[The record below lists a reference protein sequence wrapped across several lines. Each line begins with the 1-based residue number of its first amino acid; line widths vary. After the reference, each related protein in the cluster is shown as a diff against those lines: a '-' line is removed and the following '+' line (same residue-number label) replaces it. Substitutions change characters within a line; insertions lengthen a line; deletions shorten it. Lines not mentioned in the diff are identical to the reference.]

1 MLYRVG
7 VDIGGTFTDLV
18 GVEETTGNLILAKDS
33 TTPADFAN
41 GVLNVLSE
49 SGISLSEVH
58 RFVHGSTVIINAL
71 TERKGSPTALL
82 TTKGFRDVLEI
93 GRANRPDLYS
103 YHYTKP
109 KPFIARRY
117 RFEVDERLDC
127 KGSVVRVLDEEDV
140 RRATRQCKHEGIASL
155 AVCYLHSYVNPLHEK
170 RTEEIIR
177 EEYPEA
183 SVTLSHALTR
193 EWREFERTSTAVLN
207 AYVQPIANK
216 YLSSLERALALR
228 GMHAVE
234 HAMQSNGGVTTFENA
249 KRSPV
254 HLVESGPVGGVIGAA
269 FVGQAIGCPN
279 VISLDV
285 GGTTAKTS
293 LVEGGEVRIKTDYR
307 IEANPYS
314 AGYPIKIP
322 VVDVVEIGAGGGSIA
337 WIDSGGALRV
347 GPVSAGADPG
357 PACYSKG
364 GKEPTLTDAHV
375 LAGRI
380 NPDYFLGGEIKLN
393 PQESSRAVG
402 KLAGQLGLT
411 VRETALGI
419 IRIANSSMA
428 NALRMVSIQRGHD
441 PRDFVMIAMGGA
453 GGLHAG
459 YLATQLG
466 VKTVLI
472 PRAPGHFS
480 AWGMLM
486 TDLRHDYVNT
496 RLLELSPRNLDTM
509 NSTFLQME
517 REALDQLLTEGVEKE
532 VTVLR
537 RFVDV
542 RYEGQEHTVQ
552 VPVPPGLLGERDLK
566 IIRNRFDELHEMYYT
581 FHLGDEAEVV
591 NVRLVAFGSVR
602 KPPLKLHDGPGGS
615 LKTAVKGTRD
625 VDFDDFGVH
634 TSTVYERD
642 GLPTRARAKG
652 PAIVEEPAS
661 TTVVYPSQE
670 FELDD
675 YGNLRINTSTG
686 GCSHQE

>member
-1 MLYRVG
+1 MSYRIA

-18 GVEETTGNLILAKDS
+18 GVEEATGDLSLAKDS
-33 TTPADFAN
+33 TTPSDFAN
-41 GVLNVLSE
+41 GVLNVLSK
-49 SGISLSEVH
+49 SGINLLDVR

-109 KPFIARRY
+109 RPFIARRY

-127 KGSVVRVLDEEDV
+127 EGCVVRALDEEGV
-140 RRATRQCKHEGIASL
+140 RRATKQCKHEGIASI
-155 AVCYLHSYVNPLHEK
+155 AVCYLHSYLNPLHEK

-207 AYVQPIANK
+207 AYVQPIAAK
-216 YLSSLERALALR
+216 YLSSLERALTLR
-228 GMHAVE
+228 GLHAVE
-234 HAMQSNGGVTTFENA
+234 HAMQSNGGVTTFESA
-249 KRSPV
+249 KRGPV

-269 FVGQAIGCPN
+269 FVGRAIGCLN
-279 VISLDV
+279 VISLDI
-285 GGTTAKTS
+285 GGTTAKAS
-293 LVEGGEVRIKTDYR
+293 LIEGGEVRIKTDYR
-307 IEANPYS
+307 IEAGPYS

-322 VVDVVEIGAGGGSIA
+322 VVDIVEIGAGGGSIA
-337 WIDSGGALRV
+337 WIDSGGALKV

-364 GKEPTLTDAHV
+364 GTEPTLTDAQV

-380 NPDYFLGGEIKLN
+380 NPDYFLGGEIKLD
-393 PQESSRAVG
+393 PQESSRALG
-402 KLAGQLGLT
+402 KLANQLGLT
-411 VRETALGI
+411 VRETALGV
-419 IRIANSSMA
+419 IRIANSSMV
-428 NALRMVSIQRGHD
+428 NALRMVSVQRGHD
-441 PRDFVMIAMGGA
+441 PREFVMIAMGGA

-472 PRAPGHFS
+472 PKAPAHFS

-496 RLLELSPRNLDTM
+496 RLLDLSPRNLDTL
-509 NSTFLQME
+509 NATFRQME
-517 REALDQLLTEGVEKE
+517 QEALDQLSTEEIGKE
-532 VTVLR
+532 MTVFR

-552 VPVPPGLLGERDLK
+552 VPVSPGLLGECDVK
-566 IIRNRFDELHEMYYT
+566 NIRNRFDELHEMYYS

-591 NVRLVAFGSVR
+591 NIRLVAFGSVR
-602 KPPLKLHDGPGGS
+602 KPLMKLHDGANRS

-642 GLPTRARAKG
+642 KLPTRARAKG

-661 TTVVYPSQE
+661 TTVVYPGQE
-670 FELDD
+670 FELDE
-675 YGNLRINTSTG
+675 YGNLRINTPG
-686 GCSHQE
+686 GG

>member
-1 MLYRVG
+1 MTYNIA

-18 GVEETTGNLILAKDS
+18 GVDEATGELSLSKDS

-41 GVLNVLSE
+41 GVLNVMSK
-49 SGISLSEVH
+49 SGISLPDVR

-103 YHYTKP
+103 YHYAKP
-109 KPFIARRY
+109 RPFIARRY
-117 RFEVDERLDC
+117 RFEVDERLDS
-127 KGSVVRVLDEEDV
+127 KGGVVRVINEEDV
-140 RRATRQCKHEGIASL
+140 RRATRQCKKDGIVSL
-155 AVCYLHSYVNPLHEK
+155 AVCYLHSYTNPLHEK
-170 RTEEIIR
+170 RTAEIIR
-177 EEYPEA
+177 EEFPEA
-183 SVTLSHALTR
+183 SVTLSHELTR

-207 AYVQPIANK
+207 AYVQPIAAK

-228 GMHAVE
+228 GMHALA

-269 FVGQAIGCPN
+269 FVGNTIGCPD

-307 IEANPYS
+307 IEANPQS
-314 AGYPIKIP
+314 AGYPIKYP

-337 WIDSGGALRV
+337 WIDSGGALKV

-364 GKEPTLTDAHV
+364 GTVPTLTDAHV

-380 NPDYFLGGEIKLN
+380 NPDYFLGGEIKLD
-393 PQESSRAVG
+393 PQESSRAVR
-402 KLAGQLGLT
+402 KLADHLGLT

-419 IRIANSSMA
+419 IRIANSSMV
-428 NALRMVSIQRGHD
+428 NALRMVSVQRGHD
-441 PRDFVMIAMGGA
+441 PREFVMIAMGGA

-472 PRAPGHFS
+472 PKAPGHFS

-496 RLLELSPRNLDTM
+496 QLLELTPRNLETLT
-509 NSTFLQME
+509 STFRQME
-517 REALDQLLTEGVEKE
+517 QEALDQLSTEGVDK
-532 VTVLR
+532 VMTVLQ

-552 VPVPPGLLGERDLK
+552 VPVPPGSLAESDLK
-566 IIRNRFDELHEMYYT
+566 IVRNRFDELHEAYYT
-581 FHLGDEAEVV
+581 FHLTDEAEVV
-591 NVRLVAFGSVR
+591 NIRLVAFGR
-602 KPPLKLHDGPGGS
+602 AQKPLLKLYDDARKS
-615 LKTAVKGTRD
+615 LERAVKGTRE

-634 TSTVYERD
+634 MSKVYERD
-642 GLPTRARAKG
+642 DLPTRKRAKG

-661 TTVVYPSQE
+661 TTVVYPNQE
-670 FELDD
+670 FELDGF
-675 YGNLRINTSTG
+675 GNLRINTPG
-686 GCSHQE
+686 GG